1 MLRSR
6 AVLFLT
12 VAARDLLAALAGQN
26 FLRQRDHRLRINI
39 ADDTQRH
46 VGRAVERTVAVIQR
60 FRRDARDAL
69 DRAGDGNARG
79 RRAVQAGKKP
89 FVDLPVGRIL
99 DHADLLGDDAA
110 LLFHAFLRK
119 VRHGDEGEQNAQVFF
134 KMLGAVKVIAR
145 HRVGGKGVR
154 LCAVLRE
161 YL

>member
-1 MLRSR
+1 MGID
-6 AVLFLT
+6 
-12 VAARDLLAALAGQN
+12 VANNA
-26 FLRQRDHRLRINI
+26 
-39 ADDTQRH
+39 QRH
-46 VGRAVERTVAVIQR
+46 IGRAVERVVAVVQR
-60 FRRDARDAL
+60 FRRDTRDAL

-99 DHADLLGDDAA
+99 DHADLLGNDAA

-145 HRVGGKGVR
+145 HGVGSEGVR